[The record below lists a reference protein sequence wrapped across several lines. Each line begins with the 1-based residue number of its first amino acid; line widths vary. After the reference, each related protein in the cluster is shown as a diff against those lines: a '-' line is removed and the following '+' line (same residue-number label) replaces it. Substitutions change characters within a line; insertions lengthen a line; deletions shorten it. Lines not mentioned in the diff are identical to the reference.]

1 MVIAVMSE
9 LIVFFDTLS
18 ATLFPMF
25 VNLVWQ
31 FALLAG
37 CVWLVTRVGWIRSAP
52 TRHMIWLMCIFS
64 PALLVCLGF
73 LLPNVNILL
82 HEGIGHSFRDA
93 PTISEASEV
102 SYQWIDED
110 PHVALAVQPAGL
122 QNSPATASYAKND
135 SLSEIQS
142 HQSTTSTPLV
152 RSNSSVGEV
161 FANWLPYAPLIVGLF
176 WMAGFGFSILRLGWG
191 ILGLRE
197 LRKSAKPITS
207 GPPLEMLETL
217 KTRMDVRRSVMI
229 AVSQHVYAPISLG
242 FWHPVILLPGKLEAD
257 NPEGLR
263 LALIHELAHVRRC
276 DVLINWCQRAFSA
289 ICFFHPLFHL
299 ASRRLTQAREQICDN
314 WVIQQ
319 SGKRGEYATF
329 LAGLL
334 ESVASNGVA
343 RAISLAMI
351 PTKHSVAG
359 RINMIL
365 EPSNSGKTS
374 LTRKK
379 AAFALLLGM
388 ALVIFLSVT
397 RILPMPSSAAILEQ
411 KTVSPASRPGST
423 LTGTVYREDGK
434 TPFAGAWVYVQPT
447 IHKPTGG
454 GRYFGPVQT
463 DDLGRYEF
471 RELPTQRMEIRAFAN
486 RMLPESKILTLDAQN
501 PITQDFVLEPAA
513 TISGKVIAPGKAE
526 TVYLDFKSDVH
537 TIRSI
542 AAINPDGSYWVVLT
556 ESRVF
561 EIDGVRH
568 YEQAEQENWE
578 RDETRGLPR
587 TVKYR
592 LTARVKGYEAIEIS
606 RISARRGKNT
616 ANIDIIPTQ
625 PTGSVSGRM
634 VDEERNPVPGMELT
648 LVTMTLEDGMGWS
661 HNELDPEAISQA
673 DGSFIFD
680 DVTEGYHQIVHLARF
695 EKQTPEEAPKYTFMQ
710 KSVIVPRAQAVTGVE
725 IVVKPNPVVF
735 ITGRILKSDG
745 ETPIVNTKIERHYR
759 QVSERGSGGGSGS
772 FYTDDEGRYVF
783 KDHEGGTF
791 HLTMMLNGAAVERK
805 IDARDGEH
813 IKGIDF
819 VMPDAPELD
828 GEYIK
833 GPDYM
838 VPDAPQSNVIRGRVL
853 SWDEKRPIGDLSVTL
868 TRQDGLSED
877 EEKRYFAFAGGDGYF
892 QSFGMA
898 DGKYTVKVE
907 RTYNEFMSS
916 NVRLLPQSVV
926 EVTVKDGISGEVAIY
941 LLRGGTV
948 SGKVFS
954 AKTGEP
960 VKKAR
965 LRGTRFDGWDIY
977 DGEYELHDLELGAH
991 SITVEADGYHP
1002 LERTI
1007 SLRVGKNV
1015 FDFDFPMKPI
1025 EGQSL
1030 AGVVVLSNGRPAPN
1044 VMISLFRMDG
1054 MLPRILQGSQTSS
1067 PDGKFQFHNVPPGEY
1082 RIFLNAVG
1090 FPEQVHTLEI
1100 AENPIADLELQLLR
1114 GGIVSGRI
1122 TVPEGSYLP
1131 DKPLI
1136 LVGTDADAKGVSVS
1150 SSEVTDRSF
1159 LPYPAIPRRYTT
1171 QPSEPD
1177 LKFRIEN
1184 ILPGEYWA
1192 ILWDNTPQIISL
1204 DGPRMRVPV
1213 MSPQKMEVKEGAET
1227 QVELRLPNY
1236 GKLEGKVINAYTG
1249 APTANATV
1257 LAVNGESHVFSRGAI
1272 SDSDGRYSIHVI
1284 PGRCKRMEVLTHAT
1298 DASYKAD
1305 YVYSFKTGGFSV
1317 EEGQTIRIDMELM
1330 TASLETIIQGARAND
1345 SLVKSGIGY
1354 VDIKRV
1360 PDPLPVGY
1368 SMTAKGKALTTRG
1381 VRKDTEYFYAFAGE
1395 KVRFEKEEIVHLS
1408 NGETSYW
1415 RSTEAYDGEKS
1426 ERLTYDE
1433 WGQIVG
1439 KRSRPI
1445 IPDTLNLIPRGLT
1458 VYGVLLTDFLQGNTD
1473 EENLKAMSVV
1483 VLGDENIDGDKC
1495 HVVKAI
1501 VRGGVIKLWISP
1513 DKGYRIRKIISPDMR
1528 YGIPNIRR
1536 GSSVSLITLRQYT
1549 DNVWVPE
1556 KIVTKHYTFEGKSK
1570 ERKLSSE
1577 EEITFGG
1584 DFEINIDVP
1593 EDLFDAESYSG
1604 AFPVISASWPK

>member
-1 MVIAVMSE
+1 MSE
-9 LIVFFDTLS
+9 LIVIFDTLA

-52 TRHMIWLMCIFS
+52 TQYMLWLMCIFS
-64 PALLVCLGF
+64 PAWLVCLGF
-73 LLPNVNILL
+73 LLPNVNILF

-93 PTISEASEV
+93 PTISEV

-110 PHVALAVQPAGL
+110 PHVALAVQAAGL
-122 QNSPATASYAKND
+122 HNSPTTASYAKDD

-142 HQSTTSTPLV
+142 HLSTTSTPLV
-152 RSNSSVGEV
+152 RSNNSIREV
-161 FANWLPYAPLIVGLF
+161 FANWLSYAPLIAGLF
-176 WMAGFGFSILRLGWG
+176 WMAGFGFSILHIGWG
-191 ILGLRE
+191 ILGLRR

-207 GPPLEMLETL
+207 GSLLDLLETL
-217 KTRMDVRRSVMI
+217 KARMDVRRSVMI
-229 AVSQHVYAPISLG
+229 AVSHHVHAPISLG

-257 NPEGLR
+257 DPEGLR

-276 DVLINWCQRAFSA
+276 DVLVNWCQRVFSA

-319 SGKRGEYATF
+319 SGKRGEYAAF

-334 ESVASNGVA
+334 ESATSNGVA
-343 RAISLAMI
+343 RAISLAVI
-351 PTKHSVAG
+351 PAKYSVAG

-365 EPSNSGKTS
+365 EPRNSGKTS
-374 LTRKK
+374 LTRKR
-379 AAFALLLGM
+379 AVVVLLLGM
-388 ALVIFLSVT
+388 VLAIFLSAT
-397 RILPMPSSAAILEQ
+397 RILPMPSSAAIPEQ
-411 KTVSPASRPGST
+411 SRQGST

-471 RELPTQRMEIRAFAN
+471 RELPTQRMEIRAYAN

-501 PITQDFVLEPAA
+501 PIAQDFVLEPAA
-513 TISGKVIAPGKAE
+513 TISGKVTAPGKVE

-537 TIRSI
+537 IIRSV

-561 EIDGVRH
+561 EIDGVKH
-568 YEQAEQENWE
+568 YEQAGQENWE
-578 RDETRGLPR
+578 RDETRGLPG

-592 LTARVKGYEAIEIS
+592 LTARVKGYEAVEVPQVI
-606 RISARRGKNT
+606 ATRGENT
-616 ANIDIIPTQ
+616 ANIDIVPVQ
-625 PTGSVSGRM
+625 PTGSISGRM
-634 VDEERNPVPGMELT
+634 VDEEGNPVPGMELM
-648 LVTMTLEDGMGWS
+648 LVTVKFEDHMGWIS
-661 HNELDPEAISQA
+661 SPLDPKTVSQA
-673 DGSFIFD
+673 DGSFTFD
-680 DVTEGYHQIVHLARF
+680 DVTEGYHQIAPLAHLGAW
-695 EKQTPEEAPKYTFMQ
+695 TPEETPKHTFNQ
-710 KSVIVPRAQAVTGVE
+710 KLVAVPRAQAVTGVE

-735 ITGRILKSDG
+735 ITGRILRSDG

-791 HLTMMLNGAAVERK
+791 HLTMMLNGAAVEQEIEAK
-805 IDARDGEH
+805 DGQH
-813 IKGIDF
+813 IKGVDF
-819 VMPDAPELD
+819 IMPDVPDLD

-838 VPDAPQSNVIRGRVL
+838 VPGAPQSNVIRGRVL

-868 TRQDGLSED
+868 TRRDGLSNG
-877 EEKRYFAFAGGDGYF
+877 EEQRYFAFAGGDGYF

-916 NVRLLPQSVV
+916 NARLLPQSVA
-926 EVTVKDGISGEVAIY
+926 EVTVKDGISDEVAIY

-954 AKTGEP
+954 AKTGEAI
-960 VKKAR
+960 KKAQ
-965 LRGTRFDGWDIY
+965 LLGARFDGRDVY

-991 SITVEADGYHP
+991 SITVEAEGYYP

-1007 SLRVGKNV
+1007 SLGVGKNV
-1015 FDFDFPMKPI
+1015 FDFDFPMNPI
-1025 EGQSL
+1025 GGQSL
-1030 AGVVVLSNGRPAPN
+1030 AGVVVLSNGRPVPN
-1044 VMISLFRMDG
+1044 VMISLFRMDR
-1054 MLPRILQGSQTSS
+1054 MLPRILQRSQTSS
-1067 PDGKFQFHNVPPGEY
+1067 PDGEFQFQNVPPGEY
-1082 RIFLNAVG
+1082 RILLNAVG
-1090 FPEQVHTLEI
+1090 FPRQVHTLEI
-1100 AENPIADLELQLLR
+1100 AEDPVADLELQLLR

-1122 TVPEGSYLP
+1122 TVPEGSHLP

-1159 LPYPAIPRRYTT
+1159 LPYPAIPGRYTA

-1184 ILPGEYWA
+1184 VLPGEYWL
-1192 ILWDNTPQIISL
+1192 ILWDNTPQILSL
-1204 DGPRMRVPV
+1204 HGPRMRAPATL
-1213 MSPQKMEVKEGAET
+1213 PGKIEVKEGAET
-1227 QVELRLPNY
+1227 MVELRLPVY
-1236 GKLEGKVINAYTG
+1236 GKLEGRIIDAYTG
-1249 APTANATV
+1249 APVADATV
-1257 LAVNGESHVFSRGAI
+1257 LAVNGESHAFSRGAI
-1272 SDSDGRYSIHVI
+1272 SSVDGEYSIHVI
-1284 PGRCKRMEVLTHAT
+1284 PGRYERMEVSTHAA
-1298 DASYKAD
+1298 DASHRSND
-1305 YVYSFKTGGFSV
+1305 VYSFKTNGFSV
-1317 EEGQTIRIDMELM
+1317 EEGQTVRMDMEVRIV
-1330 TASLETIIQGARAND
+1330 SLAAIIEEARAND
-1345 SLVKSGIGY
+1345 SLVKSGMGY

-1360 PDPLPVGY
+1360 PVQRPVGY
-1368 SMTAKGKALTTRG
+1368 KMTANGKPLTIYG
-1381 VRKDTEYFYAFAGE
+1381 VRRYTGYFYAFEG
-1395 KVRFEKEEIVHLS
+1395 KKIRLEEEEMS
-1408 NGETSYW
+1408 DFGDEGTSYK
-1415 RSTEAYDGEKS
+1415 RSIKAYDGEES
-1426 ERLTYDE
+1426 ECVVYDE
-1433 WGQIVG
+1433 WGQIVSRG
-1439 KRSRPI
+1439 KTF
-1445 IPDTLNLIPRGLT
+1445 IPDRLNLITWGLT
-1458 VYGVLLTDFLQGNTD
+1458 VYGVPLADFLQGNTD
-1473 EENLKAMSVV
+1473 EKNLKAFSVV
-1483 VLGDENIDGDKC
+1483 VLGDEQIGGDRC

-1513 DKGYRIRKIISPDMR
+1513 EKGYRIRKIQ
-1528 YGIPNIRR
+1528 R
-1536 GSSVSLITLRQYT
+1536 GSSVSLITLRKYI
-1549 DNVWVPE
+1549 DDMWIPGYADDIWIPDR
-1556 KIVTKHYTFEGKSK
+1556 IVTRHYTFDNESK
-1570 ERKLSSE
+1570 ERKLFSE
-1577 EEITFGG
+1577 EEITIGE

-1593 EDLFDAESYSG
+1593 DDLFDIESDNG
-1604 AFPVISASWPK
+1604 F